1 MNSFTRTQVQKLTS
15 LRGKYDDDIGSRGYV
30 AEGIALSHQFVSDEE
45 LETYLKD
52 LLNNVD
58 AISTSSN
65 SDARHTYALEMAAV
79 SANLL
84 TKISSSQIRTV
95 LNEAVSS
102 LDDDNIL
109 VQIAYVRCVLNFCS
123 IEEGLEAVKELKA
136 PVEKSIGELCDNTS
150 NKELKSLCKDLLDN
164 L

>member
-1 MNSFTRTQVQKLTS
+1 MLCVVLKCVGSKLKDKNLCATGSTKNEFLHSS
-15 LRGKYDDDIGSRGYV
+15 LRGKYDDDIGSRRYV

-109 VQIAYVRCVLNFCS
+109 VCRS
-123 IEEGLEAVKELKA
+123 HM
-136 PVEKSIGELCDNTS
+136 
-150 NKELKSLCKDLLDN
+150 
-164 L
+164 

>member
-84 TKISSSQIRTV
+84 TKISASQIRTV

-123 IEEGLEAVKELKA
+123 VDEGLEAVKELKA
-136 PVEKSIGELCDNTS
+136 SVEKSLEELCDGTS
-150 NKELKSLCKDLLDN
+150 NKELKSLCKDLLDK